1 MGMSRDQREAVQ
13 HAMGVLDMLAGLRGV
28 EITDGMVGVIIG
40 ELVTLPNGKH
50 VRKFLLPKEWAP
62 EERKPK
68 ETKDMG
74 RKKKTEELPK
84 VKWDK
89 EHGDPVSYIW
99 RHSSDM
105 TVRQL
110 AEEMG
115 IPTGMVCRFFDEGL
129 RRYA

>member
-1 MGMSRDQREAVQ
+1 MLTVEEAAAKFCVCPDTVRYWVRSGKVTG
-13 HAMGVLDMLAGLRGV
+13 ARLER
-28 EITDGMVGVIIG
+28 
-40 ELVTLPNGKH
+40 VTLPSGKH

-62 EERKPK
+62 EEKKPK

-74 RKKKTEELPK
+74 RKRKKAEELPK